1 MSILKLLT
9 LVGGLALFLY
19 GMEVMSD
26 ALKKCAGNQ
35 LKTILGNLTSNQF
48 KGFLLGLA
56 VTCVIQSSS
65 ATTVMVVGF
74 VNSGVMLLSQAIGVI
89 MGANVGT
96 AITAWLTGLSGIGGS
111 GEQAAEFLSYLKPSA
126 WTPILALIGI
136 CLVMFSKHSK
146 HKDFGTILLGFS
158 VLMFGMESMSAAVSG
173 LKDDEG
179 FRQLLTAFENPILGV
194 LAGTIVTAIV
204 QSSSAS
210 VGILQSL
217 TTTGAITYNAAIPII
232 MGQNIGTCV
241 TALISSFGATKNGK
255 RAALAHLY
263 FNIIGV
269 VFWLSIL
276 YIVNAFME
284 LPFMQ
289 ATIDMWGV
297 AFVHT
302 IFKLLSVALIAPF
315 AKYLEKLAVMSVRDS
330 DKKEEYNALDER
342 LLSTPTIAVE
352 RSQFVSNVMANDSI
366 NAVKK
371 AISILFDY
379 NKKTA
384 EEINELEGKVDIYE
398 DKIGTYLVKVCSEDM
413 PKRDS
418 RKAVELLHIIND
430 IERISD
436 HAINIINSSE
446 EIHSKSIEFSE
457 EARAELSVLLGAI
470 DEILSITQEALTQDD
485 TSIAAKV
492 EPLEQVIDGIIT
504 KIRLRHVDRLQK
516 GNCTIELGFVLTDLL
531 TNFERISDHCS
542 NIAIA
547 MIAVENKTFDTHEFL
562 DEIKHEDP
570 EFKRMY
576 HEYKQKYSLKKLA
589 Q

>member
-1 MSILKLLT
+1 
-9 LVGGLALFLY
+9 
-19 GMEVMSD
+19 
-26 ALKKCAGNQ
+26 
-35 LKTILGNLTSNQF
+35 
-48 KGFLLGLA
+48 
-56 VTCVIQSSS
+56 
-65 ATTVMVVGF
+65 
-74 VNSGVMLLSQAIGVI
+74 
-89 MGANVGT
+89 
-96 AITAWLTGLSGIGGS
+96 
-111 GEQAAEFLSYLKPSA
+111 
-126 WTPILALIGI
+126 
-136 CLVMFSKHSK
+136 
-146 HKDFGTILLGFS
+146 
-158 VLMFGMESMSAAVSG
+158 
-173 LKDDEG
+173 
-179 FRQLLTAFENPILGV
+179 
-194 LAGTIVTAIV
+194 
-204 QSSSAS
+204 
-210 VGILQSL
+210 
-217 TTTGAITYNAAIPII
+217 
-232 MGQNIGTCV
+232 
-241 TALISSFGATKNGK
+241 
-255 RAALAHLY
+255 
-263 FNIIGV
+263 
-269 VFWLSIL
+269 
-276 YIVNAFME
+276 
-284 LPFMQ
+284 MQ

-418 RKAVELLHIIND
+418 RKAVELLHTIND

>member
-1 MSILKLLT
+1 MSILDLLT

-19 GMEVMSD
+19 GMEIMSD

-96 AITAWLTGLSGIGGS
+96 AITAWLTGLSGIGG
-111 GEQAAEFLSYLKPSA
+111 GEQAAEFLNYLKPSA

-136 CLVMFSKHSK
+136 CLLMFSKHSR
-146 HKDFGTILLGFS
+146 HKDFGHILLGFA
-158 VLMFGMESMSAAVSG
+158 VLMFGMEAMSGAVSE
-173 LKDDEG
+173 LKNDES
-179 FRQLLTAFENPILGV
+179 FRQILTAFENPILGV

-269 VFWLSIL
+269 VFWLSVL
-276 YIVNAFME
+276 YIVNSFMQ

-302 IFKLLSVALIAPF
+302 IFKILSVALIAPF
-315 AKYLEKLAVMSVRDS
+315 TKYLEKLAVMSVRDS
-330 DKKEEYNALDER
+330 EKEEEYNALDER

-384 EEINELEGKVDIYE
+384 EEINELESKVDIYE

-436 HAINIINSSE
+436 HAINILNSSE